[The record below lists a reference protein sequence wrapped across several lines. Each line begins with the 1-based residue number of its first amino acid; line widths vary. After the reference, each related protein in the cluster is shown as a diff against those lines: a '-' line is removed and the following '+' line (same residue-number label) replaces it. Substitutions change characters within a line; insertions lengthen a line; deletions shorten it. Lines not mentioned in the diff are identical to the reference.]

1 MKKDLIFA
9 PILFVIGALL
19 FLLSVTGL
27 PAHIAISVV
36 GVAVL
41 IAYTITTKKAWKLP
55 ALEIAMRVLYGVAL
69 LSGIIINISY
79 VAALAII
86 HKLCAVLFVA
96 ALIVLLTHKLVAC
109 KKEQ

>member
-19 FLLSVTGL
+19 FLLSFTGM

-36 GVAVL
+36 GVAAL
-41 IAYTITTKKAWKLP
+41 IAYTVTTKKDWKLP
-55 ALEIAMRVLYGVAL
+55 ALEIAMRALYGVAL
-69 LSGIIINISY
+69 LSGIIIKISY

-86 HKLCAVLFVA
+86 HKLCAVLFLV
-96 ALIVLLTHKLVAC
+96 ALIALLAYKLATN
-109 KKEQ
+109 KQA